1 MADIENKEV
10 IDINVIDVESILSEE
25 EERWE
30 ELLDEIMAGNV
41 IPVIGPDFQIEDE
54 KNFHTQLID
63 LFAKKFGVVSD
74 SKLGTG
80 PQTFSQ
86 LIYDKKFLNASNK
99 PDFIYKLIYQV
110 LSKVKK
116 RPSDL
121 LLRLLSTKKFPFV
134 ITTSFTPVVENAMK
148 QVWEG
153 EEVTVLQF
161 RNDPS
166 RDLKPGE
173 GDVQNIKKMS
183 SPTVFYMFG
192 KYSEEKNRFVVSD
205 VDMMEFCKSWL
216 ADLKTPRVLTE
227 AIKSRYL
234 LVLGNNYSDWL
245 FRFICYSLRSSAAGM
260 RSSLMVSSHNDDDP
274 LIQFLNRLETF
285 IQRDPEFVVN
295 EIERRIIQREEQ
307 NRSDASKAMAYK
319 TDVFLSYSRNDEPFI
334 KKLYDILS
342 NRGLRVWYDR
352 NDIKEADNWRQ
363 AIINGIR
370 SSRIFVPV
378 LTSNIENEI
387 MEVHEYRT
395 EWKEAAS
402 ISGKIG
408 GRTFIVPLVEN
419 GFDFYNEL
427 TDIPPEF
434 SERNATWFD
443 ISSDFNAI
451 ADIIEKKVN
460 EIKSLEQKM
469 SYGKPFK

>member
-1 MADIENKEV
+1 MEKNNEL
-10 IDINVIDVESILSEE
+10 IDIDIDVEDILSEE

-30 ELLDEIMAGNV
+30 EFLDAIMDGNV
-41 IPVIGPDFQIEDE
+41 IPVIGPDFQISDE
-54 KNFHTQLID
+54 KNFHLQLID
-63 LFAKKFGVVSD
+63 LFAKKFEIS
-74 SKLGTG
+74 TY

-86 LIYDKKFLNASNK
+86 LIYDRDKKFVAKAKK
-99 PDFIYKLIYQV
+99 PDAIYRLINQV
-110 LSKVKK
+110 LTKVKK

-134 ITTSFTPVVENAMK
+134 ITTSFTPVVEDAMCQLWGK
-148 QVWEG
+148 DNLKI
-153 EEVTVLQF
+153 LQF
-161 RNDPS
+161 RNDPD
-166 RDLKPGE
+166 RDLKVGE
-173 GDVQNIKKMS
+173 GDVQNVKQMT

-192 KYSEEKNRFVVSD
+192 KFSEEKNRYVVTD

-216 ADLKTPRVLTE
+216 AGAKTPRVLTE

-245 FRFICYSLRSSAAGM
+245 FRFICYSLRSSAEGL
-260 RSSLMVSSHNDDDP
+260 RSSLMVNVHMDDDNP

-285 IQRDPEFVVN
+285 IQKDPEFVVD
-295 EIERRIIQREEQ
+295 EIERRIAKREEQ
-307 NRSDASKAMAYK
+307 EKLVQQHAQTYK
-319 TDVFLSYSRNDEPFI
+319 TDVFLSYSRNDETTV

-352 NDIKEADNWRQ
+352 NEIKEGDNWRQ
-363 AIINGIR
+363 AIVSGIR

-387 MEVHEYRT
+387 MEAHEYRT

-402 ISGKIG
+402 FSNKIG
-408 GRTFIVPLVEN
+408 GRAFIMPLVER

-427 TDIPPEF
+427 TDVPQEF

-443 ISSDFNAI
+443 LSSNFDAISDS
-451 ADIIEKKVN
+451 IEKKVN
-460 EIKSLEQKM
+460 EIKSLEQKIIH
-469 SYGKPFK
+469 GKLQY

>member
-1 MADIENKEV
+1 MESVKNDIIDIE
-10 IDINVIDVESILSEE
+10 IDVESILSED

-63 LFAKKFGVVSD
+63 LFAKKFEVND
-74 SKLGTG
+74 E

-86 LIYDKKFLNASNK
+86 LIYDKDKKFLSAAKK
-99 PDFIYKLIYQV
+99 PEVIYKLINQV

-121 LLRLLSTKKFPFV
+121 LLRLLGTKKFPFV
-134 ITTSFTPVVENAMK
+134 ITTSFTPVVENAMN
-148 QVWEG
+148 QIWEG
-153 EEVTVLQF
+153 KTVSVLQF
-161 RNDPS
+161 RNDPG
-166 RDLKPGE
+166 RDLKIGE
-173 GDVQNIKKMS
+173 GDVQSEKQMS
-183 SPTVFYMFG
+183 VPTVFYMFG
-192 KYSEEKNRFVVSD
+192 KFSEEKNRYVVTD

-216 ADLKTPRVLTE
+216 AGLKTPRVLTE

-245 FRFICYSLRSSAAGM
+245 FRFICYSLRSSAEGL
-260 RSSLMVSSHNDDDP
+260 RSSLMVNPQMDEDNP

-285 IQRDPEFVVN
+285 IQKDPEFVVK
-295 EIERRIIQREEQ
+295 EIERRILEREAQNKSEEQ
-307 NRSDASKAMAYK
+307 KKQTYK
-319 TDVFLSYSRNDEPFI
+319 TDVFLSYSRNDETTV

-342 NRGLRVWYDR
+342 RRGLRVWYDR

-363 AIINGIR
+363 AIIGGIR
-370 SSRIFVPV
+370 TSRIFVPV
-378 LTSNIENEI
+378 LTANIENEI
-387 MEVHEYRT
+387 MEAHEYRT

-402 ISGKIG
+402 ISNKIG
-408 GRTFIVPLVEN
+408 GRTFIVPLAEK

-427 TDIPPEF
+427 TDVPPEF

-443 ISSDFNAI
+443 ISTDFETV
-451 ADIIEKKVN
+451 ADILEKKV
-460 EIKSLEQKM
+460 EEVKTLEQKIG
-469 SYGKPFK
+469 YGK

>member
-1 MADIENKEV
+1 MDNNNLDL
-10 IDINVIDVESILSEE
+10 IDIDIDVESVLSGD

-41 IPVIGPDFQIEDE
+41 IPVIGPDFQIDDD
-54 KNFHTQLID
+54 KNFHIQLID
-63 LFAKKFGVVSD
+63 LFAKKFGVVTEANAD
-74 SKLGTG
+74 NG
-80 PQTFSQ
+80 PKTFSQ
-86 LIYDKKFLNASNK
+86 LIYDKNFLSAAKK
-99 PDFIYKLIYQV
+99 PDVIYKLIYQV
-110 LSKVKK
+110 LSKVVK

-121 LLRLLSTKKFPFV
+121 LLRLLGTKKFPFV

-148 QVWEG
+148 QVWG
-153 EEVTVLQF
+153 DDNVSILQF

-173 GDVQNIKKMS
+173 GDVPNIKKMT

-192 KYSEEKNRFVVSD
+192 KYSEEKNRYVVSD

-245 FRFICYSLRSSAAGM
+245 FRFICYSLRSSAEGM
-260 RSSLMVSSHNDDDP
+260 RSSLLVNSSIDDNDP

-285 IQRDPEFVVN
+285 IQRDPEFVVC
-295 EIERRIIQREEQ
+295 EIERRILQREATNKTEET
-307 NRSDASKAMAYK
+307 KATAYK
-319 TDVFLSYSRNDEPFI
+319 TDVFLSYSRSDEAVV
-334 KKLYDILS
+334 KKIYDALS

-363 AIINGIR
+363 AIIGGIKT
-370 SSRIFVPV
+370 SRVFVPI

-387 MEVHEYRT
+387 MEAHEYRT

-402 ISGKIG
+402 LYNRMG
-408 GRTFIVPLVEN
+408 GRTFIVPVVEK

-427 TDIPPEF
+427 TEVPQEF
-434 SERNATWFD
+434 SERNAILYD
-443 ISSDFNAI
+443 ISSDFDAI
-451 ADIIEKKVN
+451 ADVIEKKVN
-460 EIKSLEQKM
+460 EVKSLEQKI
-469 SYGKPFK
+469 SHGKSLN

>member
-1 MADIENKEV
+1 MDTVNNKNDILD
-10 IDINVIDVESILSEE
+10 IDIDVESILAED

-63 LFAKKFGVVSD
+63 LFAKKFGVND
-74 SKLGTG
+74 E

-86 LIYDKKFLNASNK
+86 LIYDKDKKFLSTAKK
-99 PDFIYKLIYQV
+99 PEMIYKLINQV

-121 LLRLLSTKKFPFV
+121 LLRLLGTKKFPFV
-134 ITTSFTPVVENAMK
+134 ITTSFTPVVESAMS

-153 EEVTVLQF
+153 EEVKVLQF
-161 RNDPS
+161 RNDPG
-166 RDLKPGE
+166 RDLKIDE
-173 GDVQNIKKMS
+173 GDVQNEKQMNV
-183 SPTVFYMFG
+183 PTVFYMFG
-192 KYSEEKNRFVVSD
+192 KYSEEKKRYVVTD

-216 ADLKTPRVLTE
+216 AGLKTPRVLTE

-245 FRFICYSLRSSAAGM
+245 FRFICYSLRSSAEGL
-260 RSSLMVSSHNDDDP
+260 RSSLLVNANLDEDTP

-285 IQRDPEFVVN
+285 IQKDPEFVVK
-295 EIERRIIQREEQ
+295 EIERRINEREKQNKSEEQ
-307 NRSDASKAMAYK
+307 KTQAYK
-319 TDVFLSYSRNDEPFI
+319 TDVFLSYSRNDETTV
-334 KKLYDILS
+334 KNLYDNLS
-342 NRGLRVWYDR
+342 KRGLRVWYDR

-363 AIINGIR
+363 AIIGGIR
-370 SSRIFVPV
+370 TSRIFVPV
-378 LTSNIENEI
+378 LTANIENEI
-387 MEVHEYRT
+387 LETHEYRT

-402 ISGKIG
+402 ISNKIG
-408 GRTFIVPLVEN
+408 GRTFIVPLAEK

-427 TDIPPEF
+427 TDVPTEF

-443 ISSDFNAI
+443 ISTDFESI
-451 ADIIEKKVN
+451 ADIIEKKVE
-460 EIKSLEQKM
+460 EIKTLEQKINH
-469 SYGKPFK
+469 GK